1 MQSPPVRT
9 AIDIA
14 EELFAEAY
22 LGAVEK
28 WTWFVN
34 PGPEGGLFGT
44 IDGLTAREASTPA
57 APGGRSVAAHVEHLR
72 WSLANANGVAR
83 GEPWNEDWS
92 ESWRVQTVSQAEWD
106 RLRAD
111 IRREF
116 DTLRR
121 ALQSKQG
128 MPDDLQMLTGVCSLA
143 PHAAYHLGAIKLIAK
158 IVASDRPE
166 V

>member
-1 MQSPPVRT
+1 MHSTAET
-9 AIDIA
+9 AIRIA
-14 EELFAEAY
+14 ETLFAEAY
-22 LGAVEK
+22 QGASEQ

-44 IDGLTAREASTPA
+44 IDGLTAKQASTPA
-57 APGGRSVAAHVEHLR
+57 TEGGRSIAAHVEHLR
-72 WSLANANGVAR
+72 WSLANANVVAR
-83 GEPWNEDWS
+83 GEAWNENWS

-116 DTLRR
+116 ETLQK

-128 MPDDLQMLTGVCSLA
+128 VPDDMQTLTGVCSLA